1 MKYTSKKDTKVQRL
15 ETENK
20 IIDGTI
26 ADGDEV
32 VAALYDAKLYP
43 SKEMYDQWV
52 DLQCKLEP
60 NKKWDI
66 P

>member
-1 MKYTSKKDTKVQRL
+1 MNKTSKTDNKSQRL

-32 VAALYDAKLYP
+32 IAALYDQKLYP
-43 SKEMYDQWV
+43 AKEMYDQ
-52 DLQCKLEP
+52 C
-60 NKKWDI
+60 
-66 P
+66 

>member
-1 MKYTSKKDTKVQRL
+1 MDKTSKKDTKAQRL

-26 ADGDEV
+26 VDGDEV

-43 SKEMYDQWV
+43 SKEMYDQWT
-52 DLQCKLEP
+52 DLQRKPESQFS
-60 NKKWDI
+60 
-66 P
+66 